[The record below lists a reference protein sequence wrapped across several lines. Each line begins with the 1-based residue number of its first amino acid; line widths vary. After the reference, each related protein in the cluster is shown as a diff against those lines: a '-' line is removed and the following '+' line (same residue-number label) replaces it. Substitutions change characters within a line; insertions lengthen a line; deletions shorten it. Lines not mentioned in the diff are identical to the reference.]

1 VHNVKKEKN
10 RKSDKSKSS
19 ATNSKLK
26 PQKKPFKK
34 GGSAKKGNPKAQ

>member
-1 VHNVKKEKN
+1 VKKEKN

-19 ATNSKLK
+19 SATNSKLK
-26 PQKKPFKK
+26 SQKKPFKK